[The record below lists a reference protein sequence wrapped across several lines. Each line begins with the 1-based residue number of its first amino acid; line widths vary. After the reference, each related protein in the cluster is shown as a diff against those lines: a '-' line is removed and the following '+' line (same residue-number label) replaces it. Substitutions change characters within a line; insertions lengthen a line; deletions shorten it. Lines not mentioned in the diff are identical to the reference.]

1 MWWLIQ
7 LHSFW
12 TIGTPILTSHDNLP
26 YYESMILHA
35 TNPAMK
41 KWTSYNAHTFFCLYK
56 CGTYCHSAS
65 GLTQHSTHCFQN
77 PANWHASFPLNPT
90 IWPPQTPL
98 PTGAGP
104 PTPSTSPILPDHPSP
119 LYSHPVTPNPASPHW
134 HHWITNARGVRTW
147 VHPYLNS
154 LILSNKY
161 HNITDITGYRA
172 ALWHRWL
179 WATWRCP
186 PPPPDDLHVEDIFF
200 PYSSHS
206 KFKLADLLF
215 QWVQMAGSKISDLM
229 DIWVACQQIYNIDP
243 TYGPPFSSSQDLYNT
258 IDSMEIG
265 GIVWQAFTVEYNGE
279 IPNGE
284 EILHGRGSHM
294 RSGSKIPSR
303 LLRPGLLTRT
313 TPVRW
318 IVHWSVCLA
327 GHKNINI
334 WISCWVI
341 GHGNRQYKISFC
353 VWSGSL
359 WYIRHHCRGPRNTW
373 VHVCICHSQEW

>member
-41 KWTSYNAHTFFCLYK
+41 KWTSYNTHTFSCLYK
-56 CGTYCHSAS
+56 CGTYCRSAS

-119 LYSHPVTPNPASPHW
+119 LYSHPVTPNSASPHW

-186 PPPPDDLHVEDIFF
+186 PPTSWWSACGRHFLPLLFTLQVQVSWPVISMGSNGRIKNIWLDGYLGGLPTDLQHR
-200 PYSSHS
+200 PYLWTPV
-206 KFKLADLLF
+206 FKL
-215 QWVQMAGSKISDLM
+215 
-229 DIWVACQQIYNIDP
+229 
-243 TYGPPFSSSQDLYNT
+243 
-258 IDSMEIG
+258 
-265 GIVWQAFTVEYNGE
+265 
-279 IPNGE
+279 
-284 EILHGRGSHM
+284 
-294 RSGSKIPSR
+294 
-303 LLRPGLLTRT
+303 PGL
-313 TPVRW
+313 V
-318 IVHWSVCLA
+318 
-327 GHKNINI
+327 
-334 WISCWVI
+334 
-341 GHGNRQYKISFC
+341 
-353 VWSGSL
+353 
-359 WYIRHHCRGPRNTW
+359 
-373 VHVCICHSQEW
+373 